1 MTPAT
6 KSNDD
11 RYAAVPE
18 AMDQL
23 PFNGIS
29 VIVVGS
35 GIGGLSAARELWR
48 IGCKVRVLE
57 KRLQEI
63 TTGDRFLLGPSGVL
77 PMRKFPR
84 LMRENN
90 DIGVFPELRVF
101 KYDGTLLTKFPIRE
115 LPSESARAE
124 LPPGTAPQET
134 SRPRIYAAMLAQLRR
149 VDVVVE
155 HGCEVVSYFDDKDGA
170 RAGVELRDGT
180 RLKADL
186 VVAADGLQSQS
197 GKLVYG
203 KEVPLLPVGTA
214 AFRASYSPELAADN
228 ALIQET
234 YPADKA
240 PMMCIYLGRP
250 EDMQLFVWRF
260 EHEIGRGA
268 QRKDEGHS
276 TPSWDKYSSPSMML
290 EWLSTHSELPP
301 AVAEVIRLTPP
312 GEAIDYQI
320 SMREPQL
327 TWTSP
332 SGRVIQVGD
341 VAHVYHPSSGAGATQ
356 AMEDAASLAECM
368 VLSNFDVPWAARV
381 SNLLRF
387 ERTSCIQAF
396 GLYSEAFRG
405 KGRDLLRYSRWIV
418 SHDAE
423 DYARRRFSEAL
434 AHVQNGTSFKST
446 NIPPGMDYRP
456 WTIDTLLAQKEKGEP
471 TVLDGDWS

>member
-57 KRLQEI
+57 KRPQEI

-90 DIGVFPELRVF
+90 DIGVFPELCVF
-101 KYDGTLLTKFPIRE
+101 NYDGTLLAKFPIRE
-115 LPSESARAE
+115 LLSESARAE

-134 SRPRIYAAMLAQLRR
+134 SRPRIYAAMLAQLQR
-149 VDVVVE
+149 VDVAVE
-155 HGCEVVSYFDDKDGA
+155 HGCEVVS
-170 RAGVELRDGT
+170 DGT

-203 KEVPLLPVGTA
+203 REVPLLPVGTA
-214 AFRASYSPELAADN
+214 AFRASYSLELAADN
-228 ALIQET
+228 TLIQET

-260 EHEIGRGA
+260 HHEIGWGA
-268 QRKDEGHS
+268 QRRGSFHAVMGQVLVSLNDGRMAVDPLR
-276 TPSWDKYSSPSMML
+276 TSSS
-290 EWLSTHSELPP
+290 
-301 AVAEVIRLTPP
+301 
-312 GEAIDYQI
+312 
-320 SMREPQL
+320 
-327 TWTSP
+327 
-332 SGRVIQVGD
+332 SGRG
-341 VAHVYHPSSGAGATQ
+341 HPS
-356 AMEDAASLAECM
+356 
-368 VLSNFDVPWAARV
+368 N
-381 SNLLRF
+381 
-387 ERTSCIQAF
+387 TS
-396 GLYSEAFRG
+396 
-405 KGRDLLRYSRWIV
+405 W
-418 SHDAE
+418 
-423 DYARRRFSEAL
+423 
-434 AHVQNGTSFKST
+434 
-446 NIPPGMDYRP
+446 
-456 WTIDTLLAQKEKGEP
+456 
-471 TVLDGDWS
+471 